1 MDLKAVGR
9 RIKVAREKAGLT
21 QEDLAA
27 KANLSTTHI
36 SCIERGVKP
45 PKLDTFV
52 TIANAIG
59 ISSDILLQDVL
70 DQVGASERSDIAM
83 AIDSLTY
90 EDQIRVRK
98 IIRALASQE

>member
-9 RIKVAREKAGLT
+9 RIKAAREKAGLT

-27 KANLSTTHI
+27 KANLSTTYI

-59 ISSDILLQDVL
+59 VSSDLLLQDVL
-70 DQVGASERSDIAM
+70 VQVGADPKSDIALS
-83 AIDSLTY
+83 IDSLTY
-90 EDQIRVRK
+90 DDQIRVRK
-98 IIRALASQE
+98 IIRALSSQE

>member
-70 DQVGASERSDIAM
+70 DQVGANDRSDIAM

>member
-9 RIKVAREKAGLT
+9 RIKAAREKAGLT

-59 ISSDILLQDVL
+59 ISSDVLLQDVL
-70 DQVGASERSDIAM
+70 DQVGANDKTDIAM

-98 IIRALASQE
+98 IIRALAAQE

>member
-9 RIKVAREKAGLT
+9 RIKAARENAGLT

-59 ISSDILLQDVL
+59 VSSDNLLQDVL
-70 DQVGASERSDIAM
+70 DQVGADGKSDIAL

-98 IIRALASQE
+98 IIRALASHD

>member
-9 RIKVAREKAGLT
+9 RIKAAREKAGLT

-70 DQVGASERSDIAM
+70 DQVGANDKTDIAM

-98 IIRALASQE
+98 IIRALAAQE

>member
-9 RIKVAREKAGLT
+9 RIKAAREKAGLT

-36 SCIERGVKP
+36 RCIERGVKP

-59 ISSDILLQDVL
+59 VSSDLLLQDVL
-70 DQVGASERSDIAM
+70 DQVGADPKSDIALS
-83 AIDSLTY
+83 IDSLTY
-90 EDQIRVRK
+90 DDQIRVRK
-98 IIRALASQE
+98 IIRALSSQE

>member
-9 RIKVAREKAGLT
+9 RIKAAREKAGLT

-27 KANLSTTHI
+27 KTNLSTTHI

-59 ISSDILLQDVL
+59 VSSDILLQDVL
-70 DQVGASERSDIAM
+70 LQIGADHNSDIAM

-98 IIRALASQE
+98 IIRALSAQE

>member
-9 RIKVAREKAGLT
+9 RIKAAREKAGLT

-45 PKLDTFV
+45 PKLDT
-52 TIANAIG
+52 IANAIG
-59 ISSDILLQDVL
+59 VSSDLLLQDVL
-70 DQVGASERSDIAM
+70 VQVGVDSKSDIAL
-83 AIDSLTY
+83 AIDSLSY
-90 EDQIRVRK
+90 DDQIRVRK
-98 IIRALASQE
+98 IIRALSSQE